1 VLSTA
6 MVAIG
11 CLSLLVLPLAGLSI
25 GTLLAGTQGAMW
37 GAVAGIIAAL
47 GIGGIMALAL
57 IKAGR
62 RG

>member
-1 VLSTA
+1 

-37 GAVAGIIAAL
+37 GGLAGIVAAL
-47 GIGGIMALAL
+47 GVSGLMAFAL